1 MLAEISWTS
10 KEAALRLISMPFL
23 TSIEVADRKAMEYLL
38 RLADSGPNRLDMFLS
53 KAEINDGITDENAW
67 LIPLM
72 YLRAVDEESAEAI
85 EGMPWVADGI
95 AFFEPDSTLWIHPN
109 PARYEEEIVGLLVN
123 GATESPRLIKA
134 LTERPWLWTAPSY
147 RGNRVVT
154 LLIGI
159 AREHEQTALKILEMP
174 FLETIDAYD
183 EVALTS
189 LGAISG
195 LHPDRLNAVL
205 ADPRLAGGITDETS
219 VLTGLMWL
227 ELDDPPTASALSA
240 LPWIADGITAE
251 EVDAALLLQELAVEA
266 PRVARALAQ
275 KPWTADG
282 VSDDEY
288 SVIWASMAMS
298 WAPVSEVC
306 HSLVLDIFDMP
317 FLDSVEPADTAAVW
331 SLQELSWEFN
341 EGQMR
346 PLLFHPALQGGI
358 TDAQAI
364 VVGTFS
370 IVLPDKP
377 ELLDVLLD
385 PDRHT
390 VEQRTVRLPLAGGVA
405 IAVVRTVP
413 GKAGTIDVFEEVLR
427 FQEQFLDVPFP
438 ENFILLL
445 VGDGLPGQLG
455 LGTYGFTT
463 LPPWLAE
470 DLYTISRKTAREY
483 WPFPPRWINHG
494 ASEFTA
500 TMTERTMAGKE
511 LSPYRSQCEF
521 AKNIPEVDALF
532 HSDDQAEYDL
542 VYDWECYKDFGMQ
555 LFTGLYL
562 ELGEQEFRRGFKD
575 LYVGLDTDSRKG
587 ECVEDTGD
595 WGLCYLK
602 TAFVENASTDQSA

>member
-288 SVIWASMAMS
+288 SVIWASMAMT
-298 WAPVSEVC
+298 WAPVSEVY

-346 PLLFHPALQGGI
+346 PLLFHPALQGASR
-358 TDAQAI
+358 TPRR
-364 VVGTFS
+364 S
-370 IVLPDKP
+370 WL
-377 ELLDVLLD
+377 ELFLSFCPINLNSWTCFWT
-385 PDRHT
+385 R
-390 VEQRTVRLPLAGGVA
+390 
-405 IAVVRTVP
+405 
-413 GKAGTIDVFEEVLR
+413 AGTPWSKGPCASPSRETSPSRWYEP
-427 FQEQFLDVPFP
+427 FQERREQLTSLRRSCASRSSSWTCPSPRTSSSCWSVTGCPANWDSVP
-438 ENFILLL
+438 
-445 VGDGLPGQLG
+445 
-455 LGTYGFTT
+455 T
-463 LPPWLAE
+463 A
-470 DLYTISRKTAREY
+470 SRLC
-483 WPFPPRWINHG
+483 PRG
-494 ASEFTA
+494 
-500 TMTERTMAGKE
+500 
-511 LSPYRSQCEF
+511 
-521 AKNIPEVDALF
+521 
-532 HSDDQAEYDL
+532 
-542 VYDWECYKDFGMQ
+542 
-555 LFTGLYL
+555 
-562 ELGEQEFRRGFKD
+562 
-575 LYVGLDTDSRKG
+575 
-587 ECVEDTGD
+587 
-595 WGLCYLK
+595 
-602 TAFVENASTDQSA
+602 